1 MNACDVLIGTPAKGV
16 VVIGDPV
23 CGEVPQAT
31 GLTAYIFN
39 LARRAGLTPLAI
51 GIINPEGGE
60 GFWKPLM
67 VQATDGYHYLA
78 SYDNGAAYVSY
89 VEGVKNS
96 AGNIITRE
104 YGMADERDL
113 EAYTPIEINDAETVH
128 IVEVGNDEKPDLVA
142 FSV

>member
-1 MNACDVLIGTPAKGV
+1 MSACDVLIGTPAKGV
-16 VVIGDPV
+16 VVIGDAV

-51 GIINPEGGE
+51 GIINPEGGG

-89 VEGVKNS
+89 VEGVKDS

>member
-1 MNACDVLIGTPAKGV
+1 MSACNVLIGTPAKGV
-16 VVIGDPV
+16 VTIGDPV

-78 SYDNGAAYVSY
+78 NYSGEGAYVPY
-89 VEGVKNS
+89 VDGVKDS
-96 AGNIITRE
+96 AGNIVTRE

-113 EAYTPIEINDAETVH
+113 EAYTPIEISDADSVH
-128 IVEVGNDEKPDLVA
+128 IVETGNNEKPDLVA